1 MEGRAAEN
9 LYGGVTTATY
19 ARLFLQRIRAVY
31 LDGTTVGQVN
41 VWLDQRL
48 RALHV
53 LNGSSR
59 GPGVS
64 VVGQP

>member
-1 MEGRAAEN
+1 M
-9 LYGGVTTATY
+9 TTATY